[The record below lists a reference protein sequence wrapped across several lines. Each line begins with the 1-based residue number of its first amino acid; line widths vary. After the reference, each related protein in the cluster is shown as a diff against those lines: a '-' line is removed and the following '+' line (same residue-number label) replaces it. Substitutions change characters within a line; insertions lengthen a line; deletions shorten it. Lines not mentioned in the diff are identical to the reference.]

1 MIFVI
6 FVNLVIIIV
15 LYMLFFVKK
24 LGNTEKIDLKE
35 FDAPILGYLDN
46 SNGNIYDWLLAE
58 ILEMVRKKYIEIE
71 YIRKDVDKYDYI
83 FKKSKNIDLKDL
95 KTYEINVY
103 RILFDK
109 KDTISMDELEEY
121 VKLNDSKKNDIN
133 IKLIVFKNRIEEALI
148 DLDIVSMQK
157 KKQIKV
163 IKRLMIIMALISIM
177 IAYYIEEEII
187 FSIIAFIEI
196 VIIYIMIMRCDYYTE
211 FGKELKERVK
221 EYKNYLED
229 NELIGEK
236 NISHQV
242 LYEKAYIDAVAF
254 HINKIAKDEFIYDEM
269 KYITKEK
276 RKEWINWIFLIH
288 IKSQKGNFMVKRKT
302 ERI

>member
-276 RKEWINWIFLIH
+276 RKEWINWIFLILYWV
-288 IKSQKGNFMVKRKT
+288 I
-302 ERI
+302 IWILC

>member
-103 RILFDK
+103 RILFYK

-242 LYEKAYIDAVAF
+242 LYEKAYIDAIAF

-276 RKEWINWIFLIH
+276 RKEWINWIFLILYWV
-288 IKSQKGNFMVKRKT
+288 I
-302 ERI
+302 IWILC

>member
-58 ILEMVRKKYIEIE
+58 ILEMVRKKYIEME
-71 YIRKDVDKYDYI
+71 YIRRDVDKYDYI

-229 NELIGEK
+229 NKLIGEK

-276 RKEWINWIFLIH
+276 RKEWINWIFLILYWV
-288 IKSQKGNFMVKRKT
+288 I
-302 ERI
+302 IWILC

>member
-133 IKLIVFKNRIEEALI
+133 IKLIGLKNRIEEALI

-196 VIIYIMIMRCDYYTE
+196 VIIYIMIMRSDYYTE

-242 LYEKAYIDAVAF
+242 LYEKAYIDAIAF

-276 RKEWINWIFLIH
+276 RKEWINWIFLILYWV
-288 IKSQKGNFMVKRKT
+288 I
-302 ERI
+302 IWILC

>member
-58 ILEMVRKKYIEIE
+58 ILEMVRKKYIEME
-71 YIRKDVDKYDYI
+71 YIRRDVDKYDYI

-276 RKEWINWIFLIH
+276 RKEWINWIFLI
-288 IKSQKGNFMVKRKT
+288 IYWV
-302 ERI
+302 IIWILC

>member
-1 MIFVI
+1 
-6 FVNLVIIIV
+6 
-15 LYMLFFVKK
+15 MLFFVKK

-242 LYEKAYIDAVAF
+242 LYEKAYIDAIAF

-276 RKEWINWIFLIH
+276 RKEWINWIFLILYWV
-288 IKSQKGNFMVKRKT
+288 I
-302 ERI
+302 IWILC

>member
-1 MIFVI
+1 
-6 FVNLVIIIV
+6 
-15 LYMLFFVKK
+15 MLFFVKK

-58 ILEMVRKKYIEIE
+58 ILEIVRKKYIEIE

-276 RKEWINWIFLIH
+276 RKEWINWIFLILYWV
-288 IKSQKGNFMVKRKT
+288 I
-302 ERI
+302 IWILC

>member
-58 ILEMVRKKYIEIE
+58 ILEMVRKKYIEME
-71 YIRKDVDKYDYI
+71 YIRRDVDKYDYI

-276 RKEWINWIFLIH
+276 RKEWINWIFLILYWV
-288 IKSQKGNFMVKRKT
+288 I
-302 ERI
+302 IWILC

>member
-242 LYEKAYIDAVAF
+242 LYEKAYIDAIAF

-276 RKEWINWIFLIH
+276 RKEWINWIFLI
-288 IKSQKGNFMVKRKT
+288 IYWV
-302 ERI
+302 IIWILC

>member
-242 LYEKAYIDAVAF
+242 LYEKAYIDAIAF

-276 RKEWINWIFLIH
+276 RKEWINWIFLILYWV
-288 IKSQKGNFMVKRKT
+288 IIWVLC
-302 ERI
+302 

>member
-109 KDTISMDELEEY
+109 KDTITMDELQEY

-242 LYEKAYIDAVAF
+242 LYEKAYIDAIAF

-276 RKEWINWIFLIH
+276 RKEWINWIFLILYWV
-288 IKSQKGNFMVKRKT
+288 I
-302 ERI
+302 IWILC

>member
-58 ILEMVRKKYIEIE
+58 ILEIVRKKYIEIE

-276 RKEWINWIFLIH
+276 RKEWINWIFLILYWV
-288 IKSQKGNFMVKRKT
+288 I
-302 ERI
+302 IWILC

>member
-133 IKLIVFKNRIEEALI
+133 IKLIVFKN
-148 DLDIVSMQK
+148 
-157 KKQIKV
+157 
-163 IKRLMIIMALISIM
+163 
-177 IAYYIEEEII
+177 
-187 FSIIAFIEI
+187 
-196 VIIYIMIMRCDYYTE
+196 
-211 FGKELKERVK
+211 
-221 EYKNYLED
+221 
-229 NELIGEK
+229 
-236 NISHQV
+236 
-242 LYEKAYIDAVAF
+242 
-254 HINKIAKDEFIYDEM
+254 
-269 KYITKEK
+269 
-276 RKEWINWIFLIH
+276 
-288 IKSQKGNFMVKRKT
+288 
-302 ERI
+302 

>member
-58 ILEMVRKKYIEIE
+58 ILEMVRKKYIEME
-71 YIRKDVDKYDYI
+71 YIRRDVDKYDYI

-242 LYEKAYIDAVAF
+242 LYEKAYIDAIAF

-276 RKEWINWIFLIH
+276 RKEWINWIFLIKYWV
-288 IKSQKGNFMVKRKT
+288 I
-302 ERI
+302 IWILC

>member
-242 LYEKAYIDAVAF
+242 LYEKAYIDAIAF

-276 RKEWINWIFLIH
+276 RKEWINWIFLILYWV
-288 IKSQKGNFMVKRKT
+288 I
-302 ERI
+302 IWILC